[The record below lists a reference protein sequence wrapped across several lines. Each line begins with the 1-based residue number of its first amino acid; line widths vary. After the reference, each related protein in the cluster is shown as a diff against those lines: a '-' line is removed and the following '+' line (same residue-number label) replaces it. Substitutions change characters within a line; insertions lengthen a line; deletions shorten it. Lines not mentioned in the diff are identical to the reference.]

1 MHTDVLVNH
10 LRPPNPGHQEVTEKF
25 HFRDMEVME
34 VGRRGNGNV
43 LVEAIVIGSD
53 PRGSVVPSIGG
64 GAH

>member
-1 MHTDVLVNH
+1 MDPNVLVNH
-10 LRPPNPGHQEVTEKF
+10 LRPPNPRHQEVAKEF
-25 HFRDMEVME
+25 QIRDMQVVE

-64 GAH
+64 GVH